1 MVCMIL
7 DISQG
12 QTVILKRWETN
23 EVNLT
28 GSPAFVLR
36 EFPRHGV
43 GRGAQVESRE
53 TKEVRVHRTRSQRR
67 ESHMETELW
76 RSAEQTSTTQQMSDE
91 YLPVQKLPETGKG
104 IT

>member
-1 MVCMIL
+1 M
-7 DISQG
+7 
-12 QTVILKRWETN
+12 
-23 EVNLT
+23 NLT

-36 EFPRHGV
+36 EFPCLDVR
-43 GRGAQVESRE
+43 RGAQVESRE

-67 ESHMETELW
+67 ESHREIELW

-104 IT
+104 VTQKG